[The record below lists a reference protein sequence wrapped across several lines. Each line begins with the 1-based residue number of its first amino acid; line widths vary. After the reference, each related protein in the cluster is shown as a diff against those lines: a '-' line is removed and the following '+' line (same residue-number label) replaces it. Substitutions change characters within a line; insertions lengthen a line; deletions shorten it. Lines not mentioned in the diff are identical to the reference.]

1 MSQFVPRQGIF
12 AVVLLASF
20 FSHALLLV
28 FSTEKAQHDYRAAK
42 AGKIV
47 NQLSQEAQMAMAS
60 KDRVSLSVI
69 ANRYQTDSDVAKLV
83 ITDSDNQP
91 LVQTGQAVIGTG
103 QASEVVDKVILQDK
117 QPLGHL
123 NVTMQAVSKGEI
135 ISKMWPFL
143 LGSAIIHIFMLLLYG
158 YLARPTKA
166 LVQQLGEKIQAKF
179 AQQYSANGGLRHGI
193 GQNTNVATP
202 ITELAEQK
210 SDKPVSAITSFLQ
223 TKLSPD
229 DKKPTEVEKVE
240 TPQTSASN
248 VESLPVLA
256 QLQVRFFDE
265 YHLLNKL
272 APEVATPYLHLC
284 EDLLKRACDTLLYN
298 NPTLIAR
305 QLSGIEF
312 IKTPEF
318 EENGASIV
326 LKGNADQLAL
336 ACVLLGKLVIML
348 NQIVYEKHRELSRF
362 ALPVWVGA
370 SLQSKAGDMQKLM
383 LNHAQAD
390 SILLLFSTDQLKS
403 LEGQV
408 QLKNQPRPTNINERQ
423 MAWYD
428 GMAEQLILTLIK
440 KRNQILTATQP
451 EK

>member
-42 AGKIV
+42 AAQIV

-143 LGSAIIHIFMLLLYG
+143 LGSAIIHTFMLLLYG

-179 AQQYSANGGLRHGI
+179 AQQYSANGGVRYGSN
-193 GQNTNVATP
+193 GQNTNVSTP

-223 TKLSPD
+223 TKLNAD
-229 DKKPTEVEKVE
+229 DKTPTEVEKVE

-272 APEVATPYLHLC
+272 TPRLPRHIYIC
-284 EDLLKRACDTLLYN
+284 V
-298 NPTLIAR
+298 
-305 QLSGIEF
+305 
-312 IKTPEF
+312 KT
-318 EENGASIV
+318 
-326 LKGNADQLAL
+326 
-336 ACVLLGKLVIML
+336 C
-348 NQIVYEKHRELSRF
+348 
-362 ALPVWVGA
+362 
-370 SLQSKAGDMQKLM
+370 
-383 LNHAQAD
+383 
-390 SILLLFSTDQLKS
+390 
-403 LEGQV
+403 
-408 QLKNQPRPTNINERQ
+408 
-423 MAWYD
+423 
-428 GMAEQLILTLIK
+428 
-440 KRNQILTATQP
+440 
-451 EK
+451 

>member
-42 AGKIV
+42 AAQIV

-143 LGSAIIHIFMLLLYG
+143 LGSAIIHTFMLLLYG

-179 AQQYSANGGLRHGI
+179 AQQYSANGGVRYGSN
-193 GQNTNVATP
+193 GQNTNVSTP

-223 TKLSPD
+223 TKLNAD
-229 DKKPTEVEKVE
+229 DKTPTEVEKVE

-284 EDLLKRACDTLLYN
+284 EDLLKRACDKLLDN
-298 NPTLIAR
+298 NPNLIAR
-305 QLSGIEF
+305 QLSSIEF

-318 EENGASIV
+318 EENGASIL

-336 ACVLLGKLVIML
+336 ACVLLGKLVVML

-370 SLQSKAGDMQKLM
+370 SLQTKAGDMQKLM

-390 SILLLFSTDQLKS
+390 SVLLLFSTDELKS

-428 GMAEQLILTLIK
+428 GMAEQLILTLME
-440 KRNQILTATQP
+440 KRNQILTAS
-451 EK
+451 

>member
-28 FSTEKAQHDYRAAK
+28 FSTEKAQHDYRRDK
-42 AGKIV
+42 ATQIV

-60 KDRVSLSVI
+60 KDKVSLSVI

-83 ITDSDNQP
+83 ITDADNQT
-91 LVQTGQAVIGTG
+91 LVQTGQAVATAGQTG
-103 QASEVVDKVILQDK
+103 EVVDKMILQDK

-135 ISKMWPFL
+135 ISKMWTFL
-143 LGSAIIHIFMLLLYG
+143 LGSAIIHAFILLLYG

-166 LVQQLGEKIQAKF
+166 LINQLGEKIQEKLT
-179 AQQYSANGGLRHGI
+179 QQYEAKNSGVR
-193 GQNTNVATP
+193 GQTPPTSATP
-202 ITELAEQK
+202 ELTAEK
-210 SDKPVSAITSFLQ
+210 SEKPVSAISSFLQ
-223 TKLSPD
+223 TKLNPD
-229 DKKPTEVEKVE
+229 DKKTTDGEKPKKSQPSVM
-240 TPQTSASN
+240 PMVDS
-248 VESLPVLA
+248 VPVVA
-256 QLQVRFFDE
+256 QIQVRFFDE
-265 YHLLNKL
+265 YNLLNKL
-272 APEVATPYLHLC
+272 APEVAMPYLQLC
-284 EDLLKRACDTLLYN
+284 EDLLKRACDSLLVD

-312 IKTPEF
+312 TQTPKF
-318 EENGASIV
+318 EGNGASIL
-326 LKGNADQLAL
+326 LKGKPEQLAL
-336 ACVLLGKLVIML
+336 ACVLLGKLVVML

-370 SLQSKAGDMQKLM
+370 SLENKAGDMQKLM
-383 LNHAQAD
+383 LNHAKAD
-390 SILLLFSTDQLKS
+390 SILLLFSIEQLKS

-408 QLKNQPRPTNINERQ
+408 QLKNQPRPTNLSERE

-428 GMAEQLILTLIK
+428 GMAEHLILNLME
-440 KRNQILTATQP
+440 KRNQILSASAV
-451 EK
+451 